1 MGRCKIAP
9 KGEQMARATRQ
20 LKILEIIT
28 KHDIDTQEELVARLR
43 ADGYSVTQA
52 TVSRD
57 IKDMNIIKTFTDDG
71 RHYKYIAQQPKEPS
85 SADKFVKIFRNT
97 VLSIRSAENLI
108 IIKTEQGS
116 ASAAAEFIDR
126 LEYDEILGV
135 IAGDNTIFIAI
146 DTADNVAK
154 VVENL
159 ENILN

>member
-1 MGRCKIAP
+1 
-9 KGEQMARATRQ
+9 MARATRQ

-71 RHYKYIAQQPKEPS
+71 RHYKYVAQQPKEPS
-85 SADKFVKIFRNT
+85 SADKFMIIFRNT

-108 IIKTEQGS
+108 IVKTEQGS

-126 LEYDEILGV
+126 LDYDEILGV
-135 IAGDNTIFIAI
+135 IAGDNTIVVAV
-146 DTADNVAK
+146 DSLDNVTN
-154 VVENL
+154 VVDNL
-159 ENILN
+159 ENILQ

>member
-85 SADKFVKIFRNT
+85 SVDKFVKIFRNT

>member
-97 VLSIRSAENLI
+97 VLSIRSAENLV

>member
-1 MGRCKIAP
+1 
-9 KGEQMARATRQ
+9 MARATRQ

-28 KHDIDTQEELVARLR
+28 KHDVDTQEELVARLR

-71 RHYKYIAQQPKEPS
+71 RHYKYVAQQPKEPT
-85 SADKFVKIFRNT
+85 SADKFIKIFRNT
-97 VLSIRSAENLI
+97 VLSIRRAENLI

-146 DTADNVAK
+146 DSIDNVAM

-159 ENILN
+159 ENILK

>member
-1 MGRCKIAP
+1 MGHCKIAP

>member
-9 KGEQMARATRQ
+9 KGEQRARATRQ